1 MISNLCHTESPFPFA
16 GRSGR
21 RQPVFPTALIKVM
34 FCTDSITRS
43 LRIPE
48 AEAEQ
53 RLRQEL
59 AVALY
64 AQGLLSFGKASELA
78 GEDRFRFASILT
90 QRGIARHYGHEELTE
105 DLKYASG
112 E

>member
-1 MISNLCHTESPFPFA
+1 MNITLRIP
-16 GRSGR
+16 
-21 RQPVFPTALIKVM
+21 
-34 FCTDSITRS
+34 DSITRS

-78 GEDRFRFASILT
+78 GGEPVCFGPVLKQT
-90 QRGIARHYGHEELTE
+90 GNARHYRHQGLTRGPKNAKGGEKPARIPTGVEL
-105 DLKYASG
+105 AAQ
-112 E
+112 

>member
-1 MISNLCHTESPFPFA
+1 MNITLRIP
-16 GRSGR
+16 
-21 RQPVFPTALIKVM
+21 
-34 FCTDSITRS
+34 DSITRS

>member
-1 MISNLCHTESPFPFA
+1 MNITLRIP
-16 GRSGR
+16 
-21 RQPVFPTALIKVM
+21 
-34 FCTDSITRS
+34 DSITRS

-78 GEDRFRFASILT
+78 GEDRFRFASVLT
-90 QRGIARHYGHEELTE
+90 QRGIARHYGHEELTQNLQ
-105 DLKYASG
+105 DGSG
-112 E
+112 EEYPADIQLCLCSSSQPSSCTGLLIVES

>member
-1 MISNLCHTESPFPFA
+1 MNITLRIP
-16 GRSGR
+16 
-21 RQPVFPTALIKVM
+21 
-34 FCTDSITRS
+34 DSITRS

-48 AEAEQ
+48 AEAEE

-78 GEDRFRFASILT
+78 GDSRFRFADILT
-90 QRGIARHYGHEELTE
+90 QRGIARHYSDEELAE

>member
-1 MISNLCHTESPFPFA
+1 MNITLHIP
-16 GRSGR
+16 
-21 RQPVFPTALIKVM
+21 
-34 FCTDSITRS
+34 DSIARS

-48 AEAEQ
+48 DEAEQ

-59 AVALY
+59 AVALH

-78 GEDRFRFASILT
+78 GTDRFRFADVLT
-90 QRGIARHYGHEELTE
+90 ERGVARHYGQE
-105 DLKYASG
+105 DLAEDCNYADG